1 MTEPNTDQQGD
12 SEMNFSELAQARRS
26 IRGYDTSQGVSDA
39 DLKAIFDDVL
49 LSPSSFNLQH
59 WTFVVVRD
67 EANRK
72 ALREAAMGQ
81 QQVEHCA
88 AVVVV
93 CGKLDAHEDID
104 VIYAQVPEDVRE
116 RVRGVGGM
124 IYAQNEQMR
133 RDEAVRGSSM
143 AAMSLMYSAK
153 AHGFDTGPMIGFDP
167 GKVGELL
174 RLPDNL
180 IPTMMIV
187 MGRGNEEP
195 YPRGHRHPTSE
206 VVKLETYDGAGL

>member
-1 MTEPNTDQQGD
+1 
-12 SEMNFSELAQARRS
+12 MNFSELARERRS
-26 IRGYDTSQGVSDA
+26 IRGYDTTQTMSDA
-39 DLKAIFDDVL
+39 DLKAIFEEVV

-67 EANRK
+67 ETNRK

-81 QQVEHCA
+81 QQVENCA

-93 CGKLDAHEDID
+93 CGKLNAHEDID
-104 VIYAQVPEDVRE
+104 VIYAQAPEEVRE

-133 RDEAVRGSSM
+133 RDEAVRGSSL
-143 AAMSLMYSAK
+143 AAMSLMYAAK

-167 GKVGELL
+167 DKVRGLL

-187 MGRGNEEP
+187 MGKGNEQP
-195 YPRGHRHPTSE
+195 YPRGYRHPLAE
-206 VVKLETYDGAGL
+206 VVKLETYDGRGL

>member
-1 MTEPNTDQQGD
+1 
-12 SEMNFSELAQARRS
+12 MNFSELARARRS
-26 IRGYDTSQGVSDA
+26 IRGYDTAQPMSDA
-39 DLKAIFDDVL
+39 DLKAIFDDVV

-72 ALREAAMGQ
+72 ALRDAAMGQ
-81 QQVEHCA
+81 QQVENCA

-93 CGKLDAHEDID
+93 CGKLNAHEDID
-104 VIYAQVPEDVRE
+104 VIYAQTPDDVRE

-143 AAMSLMYSAK
+143 AAMTLMYSAK

-167 GKVGELL
+167 RRVSELL
-174 RLPDNL
+174 HLPDNL

-187 MGRGNEEP
+187 MGKGSEEP
-195 YPRGHRHPTSE
+195 YPRGYRHPLCD
-206 VVKLETYDGAGL
+206 VVKLESYDGAGL